1 MCQLSFRKQECSD
14 SGDLTTLIM
23 HPGDDVTLPCQV
35 ADSSI
40 SAVQW
45 TRADLKPDIVLLYR
59 DGRLDPTQQHPS
71 FKDRVELV
79 DTDLKDG
86 DMSLILMNVNI
97 NDTGIY
103 KCGVTT
109 SNSTPTESDIEPIIV
124 HLYVREPA
132 GPKDGNSSPGGRD
145 HGLAAGVLLLVAF
158 VAVAGV
164 LM

>member
-14 SGDLTTLIM
+14 SGDLTVLIM
-23 HPGDDVTLPCQV
+23 HPGDDVTLPCQ
-35 ADSSI
+35 ADDSSI
-40 SAVQW
+40 STVQW
-45 TRADLKPDIVLLYR
+45 TRADLKPDTVLLYR

-79 DTDLKDG
+79 DRELKG
-86 DMSLILMNVNI
+86 RYASIILKNVRS

-124 HLYVREPA
+124 HLHVREPA
-132 GPKDGNSSPGGRD
+132 GPKDGPSSPGGRD